1 MDRLLYG
8 AAYYDEYMPRERL
21 SQDVALLK
29 KAHMNVVR
37 IGESTWATCEPQD
50 GVFDFSHVTRVIEA
64 MGKAGIDVI
73 LGTPTYAV
81 PSWLVEL
88 DPDVLATTKTGRG
101 LYGPRQIMDITN
113 KTYLFY
119 AERVIRKMM

>member
-50 GVFDFSHVTRVIEA
+50 GVFDFSHVTRVI
-64 MGKAGIDVI
+64 
-73 LGTPTYAV
+73 
-81 PSWLVEL
+81 
-88 DPDVLATTKTGRG
+88 
-101 LYGPRQIMDITN
+101 
-113 KTYLFY
+113 
-119 AERVIRKMM
+119 